1 MPSIA
6 PQPVQL
12 TCPNCGTAFR
22 TGVYTLVDVGEQP
35 ELKQALLSGQLNV
48 AVCPNCGTP
57 SMLGAPLIYHDL
69 AKQLCLVYFPQELNA
84 RPEEQERF
92 IGDAT
97 SFLLRSLPPEAPRA
111 YLLSPRRFLTMP
123 SLLDAVLEGDGVTRE
138 MIEAQ
143 RQRIDLISQLAEALD
158 DDDSF
163 AKLVAEHRSALNP
176 EFFATLSAFI
186 QATPPDQRDSQQVL
200 LLLLSRLQE
209 TLGMTEDGLPD
220 GGDEEE
226 EDAEMAELIERLH
239 TASDDEL
246 ELVVADLRPMIDYSF
261 FEAWTDQIDALEQ
274 VGDTASAA
282 ALTERRTRI
291 LQIVEDMDREAQAM
305 FEAGSAVLRDL
316 LATPDPIAALRAEGT
331 QVNEA
336 LLLALGANMAAAQRA
351 GNLELAQQLD
361 TLAETA
367 AQVMEERLT
376 PEQRFIGELLAA
388 ETPQDSTRLLRKN
401 VAIIKPEFVKQ
412 LNELSE
418 QEEKRGNKPA
428 SERLRQMAREAGAM
442 LF

>member
-1 MPSIA
+1 MPPIA

-48 AVCPNCGTP
+48 AVCPNCGTA
-57 SMLGAPLIYHDL
+57 SMLGAPLIYHDA

-97 SFLLRSLPPEAPRA
+97 SFLLRSLPPDAPRTH
-111 YLLSPRRFLTMP
+111 LLSPRRFLTLP
-123 SLLDAVLEGDGVTRE
+123 SLLDAILEGDGVTRE

-143 RQRIDLISQLAEALD
+143 RQRIDLISQLADALD
-158 DDDSF
+158 DDARFDS
-163 AKLVAEHRSALNP
+163 LVAESRAALNP

-200 LLLLSRLQE
+200 LMLLSRLQE
-209 TLGMTEDGLPD
+209 TLGMTEDGLP
-220 GGDEEE
+220 GEEGEE
-226 EDAEMAELIERLH
+226 EDAEIAEMIERLRA
-239 TASDDEL
+239 ASDDEL
-246 ELVVADLRPMIDYSF
+246 ELAVADLRPMIDYTF

-274 VGDTASAA
+274 AGDSEGAA
-282 ALTERRTRI
+282 ALTARRGRI

-305 FEAGSAVLRDL
+305 FEAGSAVLREV
-316 LATPDPIAALRAEGT
+316 LAEEDPIAALRAQGEK
-331 QVNEA
+331 VNEA
-336 LLLALGANMAAAQRA
+336 LLLALSANMAAAQRT
-351 GNLELAQQLD
+351 GNHELAQLLEA
-361 TLAETA
+361 LAATA

-376 PEQRFIGELLAA
+376 PEDRFIGDLLAA

-401 VAIIKPEFVKQ
+401 VAIIKPAFVKQ
-412 LNELSE
+412 LNELSD

-428 SERLRQMAREAGAM
+428 AERLRQMAREAGAM